1 MSSSEEIVAHVDSHL
16 SQVNETTKEQ
26 NQEVSLLIEK
36 NMKDIEEFNALNSNK
51 DLDEQVSETMK
62 SISDVLD
69 TALKDINE
77 QLGKIQRSTS

>member
-36 NMKDIEEFNALNSNK
+36 NMKDIEEFNTLNSNK

-62 SISDVLD
+62 SICDVLD

>member
-1 MSSSEEIVAHVDSHL
+1 MSSSEEIIAHVDSHL
-16 SQVNETTKEQ
+16 TQVNETTKEQ

-36 NMKDIEEFNALNSNK
+36 NKKDIEEFSALNSNK
-51 DLDEQVSETMK
+51 DLDVQVSETMK

-77 QLGKIQRSTS
+77 QLGNIQRSSH